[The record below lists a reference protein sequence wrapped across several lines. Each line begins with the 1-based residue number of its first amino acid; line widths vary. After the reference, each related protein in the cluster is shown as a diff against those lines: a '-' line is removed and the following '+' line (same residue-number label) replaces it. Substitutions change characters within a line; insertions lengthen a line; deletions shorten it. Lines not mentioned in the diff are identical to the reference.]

1 MPPKKSPFIPSSRND
16 PVSPTEVASLK
27 RDVSNFLSKV
37 MDYAIKLPASERAT
51 NGFPSVDV
59 MKDVKKRGQQA
70 AREAEK
76 SAKTSRALRQSEA
89 DTATIEGPTRVK
101 KVRQKRRE
109 KFMRKTGNDVQHQW
123 GRDWKRA
130 EDKEVVENDKF
141 FFVLGENGRD
151 VLYLPGRY

>member
-1 MPPKKSPFIPSSRND
+1 
-16 PVSPTEVASLK
+16 
-27 RDVSNFLSKV
+27 
-37 MDYAIKLPASERAT
+37 MDYAIKVPASERAT
-51 NGFPSVDV
+51 SGFPSVEV

-70 AREAEK
+70 AREAEV
-76 SAKTSRALRQSEA
+76 SAKMTRDLRQSEA
-89 DTATIEGPTRVK
+89 DMAVKQGPIRK
-101 KVRQKRRE
+101 SRAKR
-109 KFMRKTGNDVQHQW
+109 KGKTVRKTGNDVQHQW